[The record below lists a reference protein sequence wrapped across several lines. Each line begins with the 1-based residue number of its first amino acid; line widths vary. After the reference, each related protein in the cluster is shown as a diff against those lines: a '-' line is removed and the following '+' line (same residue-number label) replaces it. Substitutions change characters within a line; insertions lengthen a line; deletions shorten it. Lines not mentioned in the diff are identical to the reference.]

1 MNKQETAIYN
11 FLNDCNIVFE
21 DFDTLDGMLIPRDM
35 LLSDKKY
42 DKIQNHILELKKA
55 FSSSS
60 LTSLQSNATKKQRW
74 PLLNLVRQILKT
86 NDYRMKPLRKSNG
99 YTEDGKK
106 KYLRFFIITKIKIEE
121 PEKINVNKLLE

>member
-21 DFDTLDGMLIPRDM
+21 SFDTLDGMLIPREM
-35 LLSDKKY
+35 LLDDKKY
-42 DKIQNHILELKKA
+42 DKIQNHITELKKA

-60 LTSLQSNATKKQRW
+60 LTCLQSNATKKQKW

-106 KYLRFFIITKIKIEE
+106 KYLRFFIITKLKIDEA
-121 PEKINVNKLLE
+121 EKINVEKLLE

>member
-11 FLNDCNIVFE
+11 FLNDCNIAFE

-42 DKIQNHILELKKA
+42 DKIQKHILELKKA

-106 KYLRFFIITKIKIEE
+106 KYLRFFIITKIKTEE